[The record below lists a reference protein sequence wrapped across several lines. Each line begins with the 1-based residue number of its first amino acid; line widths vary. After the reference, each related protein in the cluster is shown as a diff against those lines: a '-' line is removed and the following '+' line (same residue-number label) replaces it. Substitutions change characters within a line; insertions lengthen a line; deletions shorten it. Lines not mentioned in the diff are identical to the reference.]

1 MIKLENISKTYIFD
15 DIVTKALDDISI
27 HIRKGDFIAIM
38 GVSGSGKSTL
48 LNILGCMDTPTVGN
62 YLLEN
67 ENISKYN
74 QNQLSKLRGN
84 KITFVFQN
92 FALMDKYTAYENIEI
107 SLINKKDKLRNKK
120 NITEISKKLGIENQL
135 NKYPKQMSGGQQQ
148 RVALARALVSDADII
163 LADEPTGALD
173 MKTSIE
179 FMEILKEL
187 NNVGKTI
194 ILVTHDSMVAD
205 YATNIIKIS
214 DGRLIL

>member
-120 NITEISKKLGIENQL
+120 NITETSKKLGIENQL